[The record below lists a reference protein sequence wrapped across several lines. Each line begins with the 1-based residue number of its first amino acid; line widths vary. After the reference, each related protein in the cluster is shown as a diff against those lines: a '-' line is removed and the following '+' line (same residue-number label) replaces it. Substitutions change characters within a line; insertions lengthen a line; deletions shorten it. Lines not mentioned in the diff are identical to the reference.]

1 MIYFLLLII
10 VTLLLLLSD
19 KKLSYKKLQEDYWK
33 KQDKI
38 NTLNKEVRMLVIGTE
53 LEKEAIQ
60 SKYKL
65 MYEQEGQAWYG
76 RSYPIGTSTYT
87 GIFNIIEE

>member
-1 MIYFLLLII
+1 MTYLLLLII

-19 KKLSYKKLQEDYWK
+19 KKLSYKKLQEEYWK

-65 MYEQEGQAWYG
+65 MYKQEKQAWYG
-76 RSYPIGTSTYT
+76 RIYPTGTSTYT